1 MAESIAY
8 ALTTYLGASASA
20 ATAWSYVIVAAATVA
35 YGGYQQRKAKAR
47 ARDAA
52 NASAKDREVMIRSAI
67 APRRYIYGTDRVSGP
82 IVFMQSTGDKSQYLH
97 LVIALAAHECDAV
110 EKIWFND
117 VELPALD
124 GSGFV
129 TDGEFKS
136 AESSA
141 YGTYSGTTDGSG
153 NIALPQAA
161 LSIEAAYTEIGYG
174 EAATQTHYPDRTHTS
189 GSATVGNLPA
199 ATAVT
204 LSYTYAQAGSARV
217 RVHVHLGGSGQTAD
231 ADLISECGGNWTSAH
246 IGADICYLAVRLEY
260 DQDIFG
266 SIGIP
271 NISALVRGKK
281 VYDPRT
287 STTAWSSN
295 AALCVADFLKSAE
308 GMRATG
314 TEVPDAEIITAA
326 NICDE
331 VIDLELGGATTQLR
345 YTCDTSFTSE
355 RAPRDVLGE
364 LATCMAGR
372 CVWTQGRWLVR
383 AGAHRTP
390 TLTITAD
397 MLAGPVSVV
406 PRTSRSDL
414 FNAVRATYR
423 DPEQQYAEVQAPLV
437 LNSGYEAEDGGVR
450 IVRQIDIP
458 TLADTYR
465 AQRLAKI
472 ELERARQAL
481 SVRLT
486 TTLRGYDLSPTDTVM
501 LTLDLYGFDAK
512 VFEVLERTIAPDGT
526 LQYTLRETAAGVW
539 DWNYGEATVGDLAP
553 NTTLPSPFAAPAALT
568 GLTAS
573 QSQTLLGDG
582 TIVAQATLTWN
593 PSQDAFV
600 IGGGRIDVQWSRA
613 EPIAI
618 ISTSQAGTTIG
629 AVLAPLVSGIAYIAR
644 VRQVNAVGRLG
655 PWSYASFVAG
665 ADTVPPEDVQNLDWE
680 IKPGLVKITCDPCIA
695 ADYAATELR
704 VLATVPDYDSGDWG
718 AAIFLVRGASNEYHH
733 PRPPNG
739 TYYVLAKHMDT
750 SGNYSV
756 NPAYITVVVDDSID
770 TYGGTGTLRL
780 STNRFPVF
788 IFPTGTSHTSTDP
801 DLIITAKLFNL
812 VGAAVWTAEAFDVSE
827 VSLGNVTLTGSGNER
842 TMTAAAFV
850 APGTA
855 GSVRTVQVTATVGP
869 ATDTLTVYRLDPTI
883 TEARLYLSNPYASVP
898 TDAAG
903 EFGDYS
909 DAVTSVVV
917 YVGATE
923 DTDNWSIAI
932 TADAG
937 VTATINGGAGPVTG
951 TLAVTVAVTNM
962 TVPDG
967 AVLVTATQ
975 GMDVLEKT
983 FRIEKNE
990 ARGSGYTAYFE
1001 PRTEIVLP
1009 ALSDGTVASYAD
1021 AWSNFHIVQGGA
1033 LDVTDQWTL
1042 SKSDLNVIS
1051 TLTDNRVDVTAL
1063 LGLGSIGTAV
1073 VTPQSPMPS
1082 GWVQPV
1088 QLIYGGSG
1096 GGGSWVCIGFGST
1109 TKVLTS
1115 DDGINWTERDTGVS
1129 AGRFENGGYIAG
1141 RFVLV
1146 AGPANPHARV
1156 LTSTDKGVTWTEGTL
1171 PSSGAWSVC
1180 TVAAGK
1186 LFLAA
1191 GGTTCLTTTNGTSW
1205 STYTA
1210 PNGYCGFAAVGN
1222 TWVACSQSSALLY
1235 ISTNAGGSWTA
1246 VSPATYGAP
1255 AGSQVSRVLAFQGR
1269 IVVPVHHNSFT
1280 TTAMLVWENGVWS
1293 LATTP
1298 VAYSIASYNLF
1309 AVIAG
1314 VLYLVASGGLL
1325 LYSTDGVA
1333 WGHAGATVA
1342 PDVRAPHT
1350 GPEYLQ
1356 MHGEFSGNFIPTLTL
1371 ATPKQ
1376 YVRIPLVSIS
1386 DSVGGVTV
1394 RAQKSG
1400 QLDITAFLPVRKGAA
1415 RPDLYLSYANPGILV
1430 LPATSD
1436 GYVISFDNAVVT
1448 AGIDRNGVADTANW
1462 TWTYTTT
1469 HLTPSSG
1476 SSNVVTVTDMDPAE
1490 DVGYIDF
1497 TASKA
1502 GQRNITGQIEVRK
1515 IKGSDPS
1522 GPRYG
1527 AVYNVIDTQNTY
1539 LAVRFQTN
1547 GIFQIKRGSGGSY
1560 VDAGFWALPVSSAHS
1575 AYWLQVIATGHAL
1588 TSGTTGAWLA
1598 MTSAREYVL
1607 SDASTGTHRTDLQV
1621 MFATDNT
1628 GSNAGVAF
1636 GALVLIVP

>member
-35 YGGYQQRKAKAR
+35 YGGYQQRKAEAR

-141 YGTYSGTTDGSG
+141 YDTYSGTTDGSG
-153 NIALPQAA
+153 NITLPQAA
-161 LSIEAAYTEIGYG
+161 LSIEAAYTEVGYG
-174 EAATQTHYPDRTHTS
+174 EAATQTHYPDRTHTA

-204 LSYTYAQAGSARV
+204 LSYAYAQAGSARV

-231 ADLISECGGNWTSAH
+231 ADLISECGGTWTSAH

-295 AALCVADFLKSAE
+295 AALCVADFLKSTE

-372 CVWTQGRWLVR
+372 CVWAQGRWLVR

-397 MLAGPVSVV
+397 MLAGSVSVA

-423 DPEQQYAEVQAPLV
+423 DPDQQYAEVQAPLV

-512 VFEVLERTIAPDGT
+512 VFEVLERTLNPAG
-526 LQYTLRETAAGVW
+526 QVEYTLRETAAGVW

-770 TYGGTGTLRL
+770 FGLGGTLRL
-780 STNRFPVF
+780 STSRFPVF
-788 IFPTGTSHTSTDP
+788 MFATGTTHTALAPGDTD
-801 DLIITAKLFNL
+801 ITITARLIGL
-812 VGAAVWTAEAFDVSE
+812 VGVANFVAEAFDSSDASLGTFALGGTGNARTISAAQF
-827 VSLGNVTLTGSGNER
+827 VSLGTS
-842 TMTAAAFV
+842 
-850 APGTA
+850 
-855 GSVRTVQVTATVGP
+855 GSVRTVVVAATLGSASDYLTIYRQDSTTTAP
-869 ATDTLTVYRLDPTI
+869 
-883 TEARLYLSNPYASVP
+883 RLYLSNPFEAVA
-898 TDAAG
+898 TDEAG
-903 EFGDYS
+903 DFGDYS
-909 DAVTSVVV
+909 NAVTDAVV
-917 YVGATE
+917 YAGV
-923 DTDNWSIAI
+923 TDVTGDFTFSM
-932 TADAG
+932 TPDAG
-937 VTATINGGAGPVTG
+937 VTAAINGGAGPVT
-951 TLAVTVAVTNM
+951 AASVVVAVYDMTND
-962 TVPDG
+962 DG
-967 AVLVTATQ
+967 AVFLSADDGVVTAPLTASFFVSKRKAPL
-975 GMDVLEKT
+975 GSAYAFYFSPRSEIRLPVDSSGAVSSYEAAWTDVKIT
-983 FRIEKNE
+983 KG
-990 ARGSGYTAYFE
+990 GSLDDTA
-1001 PRTEIVLP
+1001 
-1009 ALSDGTVASYAD
+1009 
-1021 AWSNFHIVQGGA
+1021 
-1033 LDVTDQWTL
+1033 QWTL
-1042 SKSDLNVIS
+1042 SKVDNGVVS
-1051 TLTDNRVDVTAL
+1051 TLISGRIQITSFVGLGAVTGTDTYSVPYATAGWDRPFVWIYDDLHAAYITLGHINSGTWSNVMVGPDPATFNIIGVGLAGRWNLGAYDQGAICLVESGVGSTDKVRRSTDGGQTWATGTAL
-1063 LGLGSIGTAV
+1063 SSLSQWVYAGAANGRMYVSSYYSLACRSTNGGSTWSTIT
-1073 VTPQSPMPS
+1073 TPA
-1082 GWVQPV
+1082 GN
-1088 QLIYGGSG
+1088 LRIYGGLGRLIGAGSDDVNRQSFDHGDTWSTPTGIPFVVNHADPFRGRLWATGRYSSTNKIVYAEASG
-1096 GGGSWVCIGFGST
+1096 GWVT
-1109 TKVLTS
+1109 V
-1115 DDGINWTERDTGVS
+1115 
-1129 AGRFENGGYIAG
+1129 
-1141 RFVLV
+1141 
-1146 AGPANPHARV
+1146 
-1156 LTSTDKGVTWTEGTL
+1156 TL
-1171 PSSGAWSVC
+1171 P
-1180 TVAAGK
+1180 
-1186 LFLAA
+1186 
-1191 GGTTCLTTTNGTSW
+1191 GTYTNGIL
-1205 STYTA
+1205 
-1210 PNGYCGFAAVGN
+1210 V
-1222 TWVACSQSSALLY
+1222 V
-1235 ISTNAGGSWTA
+1235 
-1246 VSPATYGAP
+1246 VSD
-1255 AGSQVSRVLAFQGR
+1255 
-1269 IVVPVHHNSFT
+1269 
-1280 TTAMLVWENGVWS
+1280 
-1293 LATTP
+1293 
-1298 VAYSIASYNLF
+1298 
-1309 AVIAG
+1309 
-1314 VLYLVASGGLL
+1314 VLYLVGGTNIM
-1325 LYSTDGVA
+1325 YCAD
-1333 WGHAGATVA
+1333 GATWALGSLGGAAYPPVVA
-1342 PDVRAPHT
+1342 NGA
-1350 GPEYLQ
+1350 
-1356 MHGEFSGNFIPTLTL
+1356 SIPST
-1371 ATPKQ
+1371 
-1376 YVRIPLVSIS
+1376 YIPLQDYNGYAFAAHLSATSADTGFVR
-1386 DSVGGVTV
+1386 VTASKAGELDFV
-1394 RAQKSG
+1394 RS
-1400 QLDITAFLPVRKGAA
+1400 LPVLKGT
-1415 RPDLYLSYANPGILV
+1415 PNSDIYFSYGVPSSLT

-1436 GYVISFDNAVVT
+1436 GVVT
-1448 AGIDRNGVADTANW
+1448 SYAGATIAGYILKNGIDDTANW
-1462 TWTYTTT
+1462 SWVYTTV
-1469 HLTPSSG
+1469 HLTPASG
-1476 SSNVVTVTDMDPAE
+1476 SSNSVTITDMDDAYNTGS
-1490 DVGYIDF
+1490 VSF
-1497 TASKA
+1497 VASKA
-1502 GQRNITGQIEVRK
+1502 GLHDLSGTINVAKNLGGT
-1515 IKGSDPS
+1515 SS
-1522 GPRYG
+1522 GPRDN
-1527 AVYNVIDTQNTY
+1527 AVFNAITFVETWLGIKFKSDGT
-1539 LAVRFQTN
+1539 FQL
-1547 GIFQIKRGSGGSY
+1547 KVGSGGTYTLAGQWAGVIRSSNSSY
-1560 VDAGFWALPVSSAHS
+1560 WIRVEQSST
-1575 AYWLQVIATGHAL
+1575 TGNTL
-1588 TSGTTGAWLA
+1588 SSGTTGSWLA
-1598 MTSAREYVL
+1598 MTSDREFTL
-1607 SDASTGTHRTDLQV
+1607 SDASSGTHTVNLSIY
-1621 MFATDNT
+1621 FATDNM
-1628 GSNAGVAF
+1628 GSNATAAY
-1636 GALVLIVP
+1636 GALQLVVP